1 MRHRGIRPVIQSTKH
16 YVTRT
21 SGAVNAGT
29 RTSMILAKA
38 VVAPASTNTYDV
50 LGGSVVKAVYVE
62 FWIRSNGGT
71 GTGNQFNL
79 IIEKV
84 SSGQASATYS
94 QMLNMMG
101 YPNKKNVLYTSQG
114 VLSGSDTPSIPIVR
128 QWFLIPKGK
137 QRMGIGDEI
146 TLSASATD
154 QQMQVCGFSTYKEY
168 R

>member
-1 MRHRGIRPVIQSTKH
+1 MPRRRMLNPIQSTKH
-16 YVTRT
+16 YLTRT

-29 RTSMILAKA
+29 RSAMILAKA
-38 VVAPASTNTYDV
+38 VVAPATTNPYDV
-50 LGGSVVKAVYVE
+50 LGGSIVKAIYVE
-62 FWIRSNGGT
+62 FWIRSNGAT

-79 IIEKV
+79 LVEKV
-84 SSGQASATYS
+84 SSGQDTATYS
-94 QMLNMMG
+94 QMLNLMG
-101 YPNKKNVLYTSQG
+101 YPNKKNVLYNSQG
-114 VLSGSDTPSIPIVR
+114 VLSGSDTASIPIVR

-146 TLSASATD
+146 TLSVAATD